1 MKSNLSISFMLK
13 LLVADGASLYEENQ
27 NGDTAC
33 DFAIKG
39 GFNAIASFLESRMV
53 FSVSSDLRDLK
64 IQSQVSHSFLRYYNP
79 KL

>member
-1 MKSNLSISFMLK
+1 MLK
-13 LLVADGASLYEENQ
+13 LLVANGASLYEENQ

-53 FSVSSDLRDLK
+53 FSVSSDL
-64 IQSQVSHSFLRYYNP
+64 HA
-79 KL
+79 

>member
-13 LLVADGASLYEENQ
+13 LLVGDGASLYEENQ

>member
-1 MKSNLSISFMLK
+1 MLK
-13 LLVADGASLYEENQ
+13 VLVADGASLYEENQ

-53 FSVSSDLRDLK
+53 FSVSSDLDALK
-64 IQSQVSHSFLRYYNP
+64 SSNCSLTHSWGTTILNFNY
-79 KL
+79 

>member
-1 MKSNLSISFMLK
+1 MLK
-13 LLVADGASLYEENQ
+13 LLVGDGASLYEENQ

>member
-1 MKSNLSISFMLK
+1 MLK

-64 IQSQVSHSFLRYYNP
+64 IQSQVSHSFLRYNNP